1 MSDQGFVVLYRF
13 RYLFCGILILCSL
26 ILLSLLFSIIGN
38 SQVQATSGNNND
50 GANIITDGFNTAL
63 EKASDATNSTISTM
77 QSLNDGVKKGAVTAI
92 TVAADGAEFVGRG
105 AYAAGLFAVH
115 GAGKSASFAVNT
127 PVYAWHGVSSVAHIG
142 SFIKPAEADKTPVP
156 QIDPAIAE
164 EIAGSKS
171 NSNAAL
177 PASQGNTAPQWPI
190 QGVITEEFGVPHWPW
205 QPIHTGID
213 ISDGAAQGT
222 TPIRPFKPGRVIVV
236 IHSGSGF
243 GNHVIVDH
251 GNGLTSLYGH
261 MYTTAVQVGQLVDE
275 NTVLGYE
282 GTTGAST
289 GVHVHFE
296 IDLNSQP
303 VNPHLY
309 VQGQP

>member
-1 MSDQGFVVLYRF
+1 MSDQGFIILYRF
-13 RYLFCGILILCSL
+13 RFLFGGILIICSL
-26 ILLSLLFSIIGN
+26 LILSLLFSIIGN
-38 SQVQATSGNNND
+38 NQAQATTVNTTDS
-50 GANIITDGFNTAL
+50 ANIITDGFNAAL
-63 EKASDATNSTISTM
+63 ERAAGATNSTLSIV
-77 QSLNDGVKKGAVTAI
+77 QGVSKGMEEAAHTAI
-92 TVAADGAEFVGRG
+92 TASMNSGKFIARGSYGVAVA
-105 AYAAGLFAVH
+105 AVH
-115 GAGKSASFAVNT
+115 GAGITINFATQT
-127 PVYAWHGVSSVAHIG
+127 PVYAWHGIESVAHIG
-142 SFIKPAEADKTPVP
+142 SIIKPVETDKTPIP
-156 QIDPAIAE
+156 QIDPTIAE
-164 EIAGSKS
+164 ELANSKPAASAAPAGW
-171 NSNAAL
+171 
-177 PASQGNTAPQWPI
+177 QEDTTPQWPI
-190 QGVITEEFGVPHWPW
+190 HGAITEEFGVPHWPW

-213 ISDGAAQGT
+213 ISDGAAQGI

-236 IHSGSGF
+236 IQSSSGF

-251 GNGLTSLYGH
+251 GNGLVSLYGH
-261 MYTTAVQVGQLVDE
+261 MYATAVQVGQYVDK